1 MAGKGELLV
10 LENFIGGK
18 FLPCNSYIDS
28 HEPSTGEVYCKVPN
42 SGKDEIEAAVVAARE
57 AFPAW
62 SSRSPQERSLVLNR
76 LADVLEQSLE
86 ELAQAESKDQGKTLT
101 LARTVDIPR
110 SVVNFRFFASSI
122 LHHVSECTQM
132 SHLDCMHYTVRT
144 PVGIA
149 GLISPWNLPLYL
161 LTWKIAPAIAAGN
174 TVIAKP
180 SELTSVTAWMFCKLL
195 DKAGVPA
202 GVINIVFGTGPRA
215 GEALVSHPEVPLI
228 SFTGSQPT
236 AERITQLSAPH
247 CKKLSLELGG
257 KNPAIIFED
266 ANLEDCIPATVRSS
280 FTNQGEICL
289 CTSRVFVQR
298 SIYSDFLKRFVEA
311 ARKWKVGIP
320 SDPSANMGA
329 LISKAHLE
337 KVRSYVR
344 KAHAEGA
351 QILCGEGVDQLTLP
365 LRNQTGYF
373 MLPTV
378 ITDIKDESCCM
389 TEEIFGPVTCVVPFD
404 GEEEVITRANSV
416 KYGLAATVWSRDVGR
431 VHRVARKLQAGL
443 VWTNCWLIRELNLP
457 FGGMKSSGIGRE
469 GAKDSYD
476 FFTEIKTITVKH

>member
-1 MAGKGELLV
+1 MMAGTKALLI

-18 FLPCNSYIDS
+18 FSPCNSYIDS
-28 HEPSTGEVYCKVPN
+28 YDPSTGEVYCRVPN
-42 SGKDEIEAAVVAARE
+42 SGKAEIEAAVEAARG
-57 AFPAW
+57 AFEAW
-62 SSRSPQERSLVLNR
+62 SARSAQERAQVLNR
-76 LADVLEQSLE
+76 LADLLEQNLDE
-86 ELAQAESKDQGKTLT
+86 FAQAESRDQGKTLT
-101 LARTVDIPR
+101 LARTMDIPR
-110 SVVNFRFFASSI
+110 SVQNFRFFASSI
-122 LHHVSECTQM
+122 LHHTSECTQM
-132 SHLDCMHYTVRT
+132 DHLGCLHYTVRT
-144 PVGIA
+144 PVGVA

-180 SELTSVTAWMFCKLL
+180 SELTSVTAWMLCKLL
-195 DKAGVPA
+195 DKAGVPP
-202 GVINIVFGTGPRA
+202 GVVNIVFGTGPSV

-266 ANLEDCIPATVRSS
+266 ANLEECIPVTVRSS
-280 FTNQGEICL
+280 FANQ
-289 CTSRVFVQR
+289 
-298 SIYSDFLKRFVEA
+298 
-311 ARKWKVGIP
+311 
-320 SDPSANMGA
+320 
-329 LISKAHLE
+329 
-337 KVRSYVR
+337 VRSYVE
-344 KAHAEGA
+344 KARAEGA
-351 QILCGEGVDQLTLP
+351 RILCGEGVEKLSLP
-365 LRNQTGYF
+365 PQNQAGYF

-378 ITDIKDESCCM
+378 ITDIRDESSCM
-389 TEEIFGPVTCVVPFD
+389 KEEIFGPLTCIVPFD
-404 GEEEVITRANSV
+404 SEEEVIKRANSV

-431 VHRVARKLQAGL
+431 IHRVAKKLQAGL